1 MKNETT
7 KNLNEPSVYILLSL
21 LQSPLSGYE
30 ITRVVM
36 EITSGRLEIKTGT
49 MYPTLKR
56 LSDNGYIKMIDVD
69 KVERNKKIYEIT
81 NKGKEAVEGE
91 VNALK
96 NKLLEIQTAITSS

>member
-7 KNLNEPSVYILLSL
+7 KNLNEPSLYILLSL

-69 KVERNKKIYEIT
+69 KVERNKKTYEIT
-81 NKGKEAVEGE
+81 NKGKEAVESE
-91 VNALK
+91 VK
-96 NKLLEIQTAITSS
+96 TLENMLHDIKTAMKPS